1 MDDEENQPKLID
13 ADQETTPLTAAAG
26 AADGDGDG
34 DQEVKPNEVTVD
46 PNETGEKTKDAM
58 AQEHIDVGQPVAP
71 PQE

>member
-13 ADQETTPLTAAAG
+13 DDQETTPLTAAG
-26 AADGDGDG
+26 AAADGDG
-34 DQEVKPNEVTVD
+34 DQEVKPNEVSAD
-46 PNETGEKTKDAM
+46 LNETGEKTKDAM